1 MGVPS
6 PYRELPRVATA
17 GRLGALPPPL
27 VPKRHRVQT
36 YLDSELAALVR
47 QRAQEEERSESL
59 IIKRLILLGLSAE
72 RKLRDGGLDAKC

>member
-1 MGVPS
+1 
-6 PYRELPRVATA
+6 
-17 GRLGALPPPL
+17 

-72 RKLRDGGLDAKC
+72 HKLRGDRPDAKC